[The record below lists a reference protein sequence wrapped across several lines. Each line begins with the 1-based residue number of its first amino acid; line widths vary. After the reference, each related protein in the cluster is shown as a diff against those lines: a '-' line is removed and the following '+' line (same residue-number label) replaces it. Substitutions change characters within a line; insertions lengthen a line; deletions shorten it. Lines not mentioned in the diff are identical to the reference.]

1 MEEDDVAEEEVED
14 DDVEDDDDVKGE
26 EEDDV
31 ENDDIEEEED
41 DTEDADAEEDHRS
54 QDRAACFARA
64 CAVEMHLDISQEL
77 LCEPKIHLRVKK
89 FSYRLIQTPARLP
102 QLYLRSNLAP
112 RRQSGKKT
120 IFKHL
125 LKELLKGK
133 SSTFRPL
140 LQYDLRFSAAK
151 QQSKHTSTASTKKRK
166 SHLEPAVTLRAR
178 KSNRNRRQS
187 GDARTCRTSEPT
199 FLHNGTSVYAKN
211 TLFRANPNIQITSM
225 MYSSS
230 NAICQQCLATHNQ
243 NRNFSALLFSTL
255 IFSSRLY
262 SSLPLPLFYF
272 YFYSTSA
279 STSTPTLLLLY
290 SALLYSTL
298 LYSTLLYSTLLFSS
312 HSSLLYSSLL
322 YAALLYFSLLHSSIL
337 CSALHPSL
345 LYSTLLYSTLLY
357 STFLYATLPFSI
369 PCSIL
374 LFSTLFFYPLLCSA
388 LLYSTLLYLY
398 STLLYL
404 CPTATLPLLY
414 LYSTSTLPLL
424 YFTQGPTGHND
435 LWASESVT
443 YIMIS

>member
-1 MEEDDVAEEEVED
+1 MALRTPNQLAVPVRGGRHCHLPKNGVRSFQKPLEIHYLRKRPQTVWGSGRTMYENVDDDGDDDDGVGGGDDDDGDENVADDDVEDDNVAEDEVEGYVARMMLRKMRWRRMMLRKEVED

-178 KSNRNRRQS
+178 ANRT
-187 GDARTCRTSEPT
+187 GID
-199 FLHNGTSVYAKN
+199 GKV
-211 TLFRANPNIQITSM
+211 
-225 MYSSS
+225 
-230 NAICQQCLATHNQ
+230 ATPAPVAQ
-243 NRNFSALLFSTL
+243 ASQLFSTTE
-255 IFSSRLY
+255 
-262 SSLPLPLFYF
+262 PLFTQKTHCF
-272 YFYSTSA
+272 VQILTFK
-279 STSTPTLLLLY
+279 
-290 SALLYSTL
+290 
-298 LYSTLLYSTLLFSS
+298 S
-312 HSSLLYSSLL
+312 H
-322 YAALLYFSLLHSSIL
+322 
-337 CSALHPSL
+337 P
-345 LYSTLLYSTLLY
+345 
-357 STFLYATLPFSI
+357 
-369 PCSIL
+369 
-374 LFSTLFFYPLLCSA
+374 
-388 LLYSTLLYLY
+388 
-398 STLLYL
+398 
-404 CPTATLPLLY
+404 
-414 LYSTSTLPLL
+414 
-424 YFTQGPTGHND
+424 
-435 LWASESVT
+435 
-443 YIMIS
+443 

>member
-112 RRQSGKKT
+112 RRQSGKTT

-178 KSNRNRRQS
+178 ANRTGIDGKVATPAPVAQAS
-187 GDARTCRTSEPT
+187 QLFSTTEPLFT
-199 FLHNGTSVYAKN
+199 QKN

-290 SALLYSTL
+290 SALLYSALLYSALLYSALLFPLFSTLLFPTLRCSTLLFSTLLFYTLLCSAPFSTLLYAALLYSSLLYVSIRYSALLYTL
-298 LYSTLLYSTLLFSS
+298 LYSTLLYSVLLS
-312 HSSLLYSSLL
+312 
-322 YAALLYFSLLHSSIL
+322 
-337 CSALHPSL
+337 
-345 LYSTLLYSTLLY
+345 
-357 STFLYATLPFSI
+357 
-369 PCSIL
+369 
-374 LFSTLFFYPLLCSA
+374 SA

-404 CPTATLPLLY
+404 YPTATLPLLY

>member
-14 DDVEDDDDVKGE
+14 DDVEDDDVKGE

-125 LKELLKGK
+125 LKELLKRT

-187 GDARTCRTSEPT
+187 GDARTCRTSGPT
-199 FLHNGTSVYAKN
+199 FLHTE
-211 TLFRANPNIQITSM
+211 
-225 MYSSS
+225 
-230 NAICQQCLATHNQ
+230 
-243 NRNFSALLFSTL
+243 
-255 IFSSRLY
+255 
-262 SSLPLPLFYF
+262 PLF
-272 YFYSTSA
+272 
-279 STSTPTLLLLY
+279 
-290 SALLYSTL
+290 
-298 LYSTLLYSTLLFSS
+298 
-312 HSSLLYSSLL
+312 
-322 YAALLYFSLLHSSIL
+322 
-337 CSALHPSL
+337 
-345 LYSTLLYSTLLY
+345 
-357 STFLYATLPFSI
+357 
-369 PCSIL
+369 
-374 LFSTLFFYPLLCSA
+374 
-388 LLYSTLLYLY
+388 
-398 STLLYL
+398 
-404 CPTATLPLLY
+404 
-414 LYSTSTLPLL
+414 
-424 YFTQGPTGHND
+424 TQKNNV
-435 LWASESVT
+435 SCKS
-443 YIMIS
+443 